1 MNFQLTEDQIQ
12 AYVSGLSIR
21 EISDLCGFSMSAVNC
36 RLREAGVM
44 RSRGEGTAMALKRG
58 VNFGPV
64 SRLSECENGPSYAAK
79 LSQQWL
85 KKPLGILI

>member
-12 AYVSGLSIR
+12 AYVNGLSIR
-21 EISDLCGFSMSAVNC
+21 EISDLSGFSTSAVNC
-36 RLREAGVM
+36 RLTEAGVI

-58 VNFGPV
+58 VNFGPA
-64 SRLSECENGPSYAAK
+64 SRLSECENGPHYAAK

-85 KKPLGILI
+85 KKPLGVFI